1 MRRIIFTFMALML
14 ALALFPQQQVSA
26 KGFSDV
32 TQYEDEINFLTGKE
46 IINGYPDGTFKPKND
61 LTRLQAITM
70 ILREKGITDFTAPDP
85 GFTDIKPGNHGY
97 DRVSKAVEL
106 GFISGKTDKNGN
118 KYFDAGAPLTRG
130 QMAKILVEGY
140 QLPKTKDVTF
150 TDVPVGNGFKDY
162 ISVLAS
168 QNITTGYLDGSFGPN
183 NKLSR
188 QHFAVFMARML
199 DDKFKP
205 APNMQ
210 VHFIDVGQGDS
221 ILIQSPNGKNMLIDG
236 GKKSDGDKVV
246 AFLKSKG
253 VSTLDVVVATH
264 PDADHIGGLLAV
276 LNNFKVNQFIDSG
289 KVHTTQTYFEL
300 LTLIDEKNIP
310 FKVAKTGDL
319 INLDSLIKTT
329 VIHADE
335 NASDSNDAS
344 IVTRVVYG
352 SVSFL
357 LTGDA
362 DTAIEEKIMS
372 QGNVKS
378 TYLKA
383 GHHGSNTSSSAAFI
397 NAVRP
402 AGTVLSYGKDNSY
415 GHPHSEVVQRL
426 NAVGS
431 KIYSTAQSGDITI
444 TTNGTTHSVSVKPWT
459 GAVAPKPIEP
469 KPQPKPEPKP
479 EPKPTPKPDL
489 GSGLYVIP
497 GAPTSFQNCTAMRK
511 HYPDGVKSGH
521 PAYASKH
528 DRDKDGWA
536 CE

>member
-1 MRRIIFTFMALML
+1 M
-14 ALALFPQQQVSA
+14 
-26 KGFSDV
+26 
-32 TQYEDEINFLTGKE
+32 
-46 IINGYPDGTFKPKND
+46 
-61 LTRLQAITM
+61 
-70 ILREKGITDFTAPDP
+70 
-85 GFTDIKPGNHGY
+85 
-97 DRVSKAVEL
+97 

-162 ISVLAS
+162 ISVLTS

-253 VSTLDVVVATH
+253 VSTLDAVVATH

-289 KVHTTQTYFEL
+289 KAHTTQTYFEL

-310 FKVAKTGDL
+310 FKVANTGDL
-319 INLDSLIKTT
+319 INLDSLIK
-329 VIHADE
+329 
-335 NASDSNDAS
+335 
-344 IVTRVVYG
+344 
-352 SVSFL
+352 L
-357 LTGDA
+357 L
-362 DTAIEEKIMS
+362 
-372 QGNVKS
+372 
-378 TYLKA
+378 
-383 GHHGSNTSSSAAFI
+383 
-397 NAVRP
+397 
-402 AGTVLSYGKDNSY
+402 
-415 GHPHSEVVQRL
+415 
-426 NAVGS
+426 
-431 KIYSTAQSGDITI
+431 
-444 TTNGTTHSVSVKPWT
+444 
-459 GAVAPKPIEP
+459 
-469 KPQPKPEPKP
+469 
-479 EPKPTPKPDL
+479 
-489 GSGLYVIP
+489 
-497 GAPTSFQNCTAMRK
+497 
-511 HYPDGVKSGH
+511 
-521 PAYASKH
+521 
-528 DRDKDGWA
+528 
-536 CE
+536 